1 MTSMKIH
8 WYIFLLTA
16 TGNRWDISNVTC
28 RLLHLQYS
36 KINPSKK
43 KKTEVHYTASEV
55 TWKASFRMLWLPLT
69 YYVKL
74 SCSYRKLL
82 AIANLINVLAELQPS
97 ANEFLQFLSITLQM
111 ILRQGTVGTLIGT
124 KKKNPEEHLCVQT
137 TVFLPCTNVRAV
149 RQLKRTHRLKE
160 TNCWPKHHF

>member
-82 AIANLINVLAELQPS
+82 AIANLINVLAEPS
-97 ANEFLQFLSITLQM
+97 VNEFLQFLSITLQM

-124 KKKNPEEHLCVQT
+124 KKKKNPEEHLCVQT